1 MEHPMNSMKI
11 TAVVVTYNRL
21 TLLQRTINA
30 LRLQTHKLS
39 SIIVVDNGAT
49 DGTHEWLDAQT
60 DLTVIH
66 QENVG
71 GSGGFWR
78 GIKEGYERGFDWL
91 WCMDDDVYPE
101 LDCLEHLLST
111 AEPEDGMLCPLRKQ
125 NGKIFLSEVR
135 SFNLRNPFRSLH
147 AHSLTLQDIEGEATV
162 SIEGIAF
169 EGPLIRRE
177 VVEKIGLPNK
187 DLFLLYDDSDYSLRA
202 VLAGYRVRLVTDGIL
217 NKELFFANDDI
228 ATARQ
233 KGKWKLYYHI
243 RNTVW
248 FNRTYG
254 RNWLVC
260 TLRPVAVLLQ
270 YELYVL
276 KNLPFNKKYTIR
288 DARDFLTAYRHGCN
302 NTLGKWNRN
311 V

>member
-1 MEHPMNSMKI
+1 MNNMKI
-11 TAVVVTYNRL
+11 TAVIVTYNRL
-21 TLLQRTINA
+21 VLLQRTIKA
-30 LRLQTHKLS
+30 LRLQTRPLD

-49 DGTHEWLDAQT
+49 DGTHEWLDEQT

-66 QENVG
+66 QDNVG

-78 GIKEGYERGFDWL
+78 GIKEGHARGFDWL

-101 LDCLEHLLST
+101 ADCLERLLST
-111 AEPEDGMLCPLRKQ
+111 AESEDGMLCPLRRQ
-125 NGKIFLSEVR
+125 NGKTFLSEVR
-135 SFNLRNPFRSLH
+135 RFNLTNPFRSLH
-147 AHSLTLQDIEGEATV
+147 VHSLTLHDIEEQSAV
-162 SIEGIAF
+162 NIEGIAF

-187 DLFLLYDDSDYSLRA
+187 ELFLLYDDSDYSLRT
-202 VLAGYRVRLVTDGIL
+202 VLAGYRVRLVTNAVL

-228 ATARQ
+228 VTARQ

-254 RNWLVC
+254 RNWLVR
-260 TLRPVAVLLQ
+260 TLRPIAVLLQ

-276 KNLPFNKKYTIR
+276 KNLPFNKKYTIQ

-302 NTLGKWNRN
+302 NKLGKWNRN